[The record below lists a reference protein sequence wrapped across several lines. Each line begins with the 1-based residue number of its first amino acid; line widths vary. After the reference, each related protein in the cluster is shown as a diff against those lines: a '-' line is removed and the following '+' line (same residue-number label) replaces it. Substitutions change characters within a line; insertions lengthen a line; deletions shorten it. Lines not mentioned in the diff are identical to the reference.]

1 MIRHAAAT
9 VSGLLVAASLVAPAV
24 AGDRALL
31 DIIGY
36 SEDSRY
42 FAFEEFGVQDG
53 SGFAYSTIYIVDTVE
68 DTWVV
73 GTPVRIRADGEEA
86 ALHDVRTEAR
96 AKIADDLRTLHI
108 TVPAELVAV
117 VGDGVPEADGS
128 VLRFGSP
135 GYNIGDVNGDYELHL
150 GTFPATATSPC
161 EDWFG
166 SQPLGFDLT
175 LTEMDSSSELHRDEM
190 LPRSRGCPQ
199 AYRLYGVALPFQAQ
213 DLMSAV
219 AIVSYY
225 PGGFE
230 GPDRRF
236 LAVPF
241 AD

>member
-9 VSGLLVAASLVAPAV
+9 VSGLLVAASLMAPAL

-53 SGFAYSTIYIVDTVE
+53 SGFAYSTIYIIDTVE
-68 DTWVV
+68 DSWVV
-73 GTPVRIRADGEEA
+73 GTPIRIRADGEEA
-86 ALHDVRTEAR
+86 ALHDVRQEAR
-96 AKIADDLRTLHI
+96 AEVQGDLEALHI
-108 TVPAELVAV
+108 AVPAEIVAL
-117 VGDGVPEADGS
+117 VGDGVPGADGS
-128 VLRFGSP
+128 VLRFGNP
-135 GYNIGDVNGDYELHL
+135 GYDIGSVLGDYQLHL
-150 GTFPATATSPC
+150 DTYPVTATSPC
-161 EDWFG
+161 KEWFG
-166 SQPLGFDLT
+166 SDPLGFDLT